1 MLRLLTI
8 SKVIGCLIG
17 RISKNL
23 WIKKW
28 IRYFIRKVSR
38 RARNDCYCI
47 YASIVYE
54 LLVLLFIYEL
64 IQFQNLCQ
72 PIRSSSSES
81 YLTFSYY
88 SQNFSIFFY
97 SLRTKYLFYS
107 SASNFQSLQY
117 QGIFQWETDLSLDPT
132 NKVSSFSI
140 HCIQLIA

>member
-1 MLRLLTI
+1 LRKGVLKYWVSFTNSKNHLRLSISSIGKKAMNIRYLLAKKREKKNMIKILTILKRWSSFWKKKGNMLRLLTI

-64 IQFQNLCQ
+64 I
-72 PIRSSSSES
+72 
-81 YLTFSYY
+81 
-88 SQNFSIFFY
+88 
-97 SLRTKYLFYS
+97 
-107 SASNFQSLQY
+107 
-117 QGIFQWETDLSLDPT
+117 
-132 NKVSSFSI
+132 
-140 HCIQLIA
+140 